1 MEFFTTTADTN
12 SWVASHFFPK
22 IIQSPT
28 AGWLCK
34 IFSISVGD
42 MWLLLYLQKR
52 HISSIKLFV
61 YIDIQRSILDFFL
74 SIISCT
80 WSVPSFYPCNIHLGN
95 CRNIQ
100 DLLFCRT
107 RRYRMSQ
114 LIFRACLC
122 NKQPNIYPWLS
133 ILPLHAFYKV
143 FVFLDWLSMKK
154 KRRYFR
160 YVEIY
165 G

>member
-1 MEFFTTTADTN
+1 MVSFTTTADTN

-22 IIQSPT
+22 IRQSPT

-61 YIDIQRSILDFFL
+61 YIHIWSILDFFL

-80 WSVPSFYPCNIHLGN
+80 WSVPSFYPYNIHLGG

-114 LIFRACLC
+114 LIFQSCLC
-122 NKQPNIYPWLS
+122 KKQPHICFWLS
-133 ILPLHAFYKV
+133 TLPLHAFYKV
-143 FVFLDWLSMKK
+143 FEFPGWLSIKW
-154 KRRYFR
+154 RRCFR